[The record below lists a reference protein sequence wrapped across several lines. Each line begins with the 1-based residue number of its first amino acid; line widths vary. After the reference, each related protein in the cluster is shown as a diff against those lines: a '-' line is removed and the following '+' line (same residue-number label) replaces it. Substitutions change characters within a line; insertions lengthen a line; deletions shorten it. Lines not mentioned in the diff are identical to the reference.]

1 MSKKIYTKKRCLFTI
16 IFCFSLFWGSFIN
29 AEEFN
34 NTQSIS
40 NNIENSQKI
49 QNQVKE
55 NISDGVDLD
64 SYVSSIDEY
73 VKNSGLSE
81 LDMSEIAEEL
91 VNNSGVNYKNISLKI
106 LNVFFKEFMTTITSA
121 ITIFIIIL
129 IIAVISALELEEK
142 SDITKIANMA
152 CFLALATLTISN
164 FLEVITMLKN
174 TVSTL
179 TTLMQVVSPFL
190 MGVLLA
196 TGSISST
203 GIIQPILLFIAST
216 VGFIINYI
224 VIPFLSISV
233 ALNVISSISDNLKF
247 DKLSKLFTSSSLW
260 IVGVVFTVFLGVLSL
275 ETSLSGS
282 IDALA
287 VKTTQAAV
295 SNFVPVVGKFF
306 SDSFETVVGA
316 TKIISNTG
324 GVLGIIAVIA
334 VAIIPIL
341 KLTCIVLTYSLLSAI
356 IEPICDNST
365 LSKYISGFVGTYK
378 TILGILIGVSILFII
393 STGIVL
399 NLIGQVVK

>member
-1 MSKKIYTKKRCLFTI
+1 MKICRRGLLVVIICINLF
-16 IFCFSLFWGSFIN
+16 FCNYIN
-29 AEEFN
+29 AEGLKGDAQGLN
-34 NTQSIS
+34 V
-40 NNIENSQKI
+40 ENVENMQA
-49 QNQVKE
+49 QVKE
-55 NISDGVDLD
+55 SISDGVDLD
-64 SYVSSIDEY
+64 EYVSSIDEY
-73 VKNSGLSE
+73 VKKSGLGNLE
-81 LDMSEIAEEL
+81 LENIAEGL
-91 VNNSGVNYKNISLKI
+91 INNTGVDYKSITFNI
-106 LNVFFKEFMTTITSA
+106 LNVFFKEFITTITSA
-121 ITIFIIIL
+121 ISIFIIIL

-142 SDITKIANMA
+142 SDVTKIAHIA
-152 CFLALATLTISN
+152 CFLALATITISN
-164 FLEVITMLKN
+164 FIEIIDMFKN

-179 TTLMQVVSPFL
+179 TTIMQVVSPFL

-203 GIIQPILLFIAST
+203 GIIQPILLFVAST
-216 VGFIINYI
+216 VGFIINYV

-260 IVGVVFTVFLGVLSL
+260 IIGVVFTVFLGILSL

-316 TKIISNTG
+316 TKIISNVG
-324 GVLGIIAVIA
+324 GILGIIAVIA
-334 VAIIPIL
+334 VAIVPIF
-341 KLTCIVLTYSLLSAI
+341 KVTCIVLTYLLLSAI
-356 IEPICDNST
+356 IEPICDNSA

-378 TILGILIGVSILFII
+378 TILGILIGTSILFII